1 MPNPNDYSDKSKF
14 MSACIS
20 KAKKE
25 GKDQDQAVAMC
36 NSMWE
41 NKDSD
46 ETTTNKD
53 KFAIFSQDRR
63 DKIKY

>member
-1 MPNPNDYSDKSKF
+1 

-20 KAKKE
+20 EAKEE

-41 NKDSD
+41 NRDSYG
-46 ETTTNKD
+46 EEVKKTNIKD
-53 KFAIFSQDRR
+53 KFAIFSQDRK